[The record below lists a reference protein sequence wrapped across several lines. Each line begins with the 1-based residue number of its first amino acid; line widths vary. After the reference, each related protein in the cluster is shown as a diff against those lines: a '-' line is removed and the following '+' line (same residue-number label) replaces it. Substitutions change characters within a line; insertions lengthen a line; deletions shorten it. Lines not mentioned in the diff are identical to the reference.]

1 MESLSVISVESV
13 MINLK
18 KLFSRPLPSTRGGVF
33 YNTFPYQTK
42 ISPEAIAVYI
52 AALTNPGDTVLD
64 TFGGSGST
72 SIAALLCEHPTDY
85 MKGLA
90 SDLGV
95 TPNWGARNAISYEL
109 GTYASFAAKT
119 LMNRLKAK
127 DYCFAVDDFLSKAEG
142 LLGSSYVAQDPQ
154 GGVGQI
160 RYVIWSEVLQ
170 CPRCGQEFSYFDVGT
185 RRSPVVFLEKFK
197 CPHCDKITKVD
208 ACPAVTEV
216 YFDQLIGKMCKRKKR
231 IPVWVYGQTGK
242 WKWDRKVDKTDI
254 GLLRKIEDLG
264 FDEDDAPRE
273 VQWGDLWRSGYHFG
287 ITHLHHFYT
296 KRNYLAMYKL
306 WRLASTYGARV
317 SDALHLL
324 LLSYNAAH
332 CTIMTRVVAKK
343 KSKDFILTSS
353 QSGVLYVS
361 RLPVEKNV
369 LLGLKRKAK
378 HFAEAYHV
386 LEECTG
392 RVLVHNTTSERLK
405 EKSGSVDYVFTDPPF
420 GDFIPYAE
428 VNQINELWLPSVTDR
443 RRELIISS
451 SQGKD
456 VGRYGQMLAS
466 VFSELGRVIKR
477 KGFATVVFHA
487 AKADVWNAFA
497 SSVSTSGMK
506 ILQTSILDKKQSSFK
521 QVVSADSVQGDP
533 MLLLQKSEMG
543 RANRSQK
550 SVDILE
556 EVMSK
561 NKGAALLDERR
572 LYSAYVNACLK
583 SGVSVEYDAK
593 TAYRLIESKMG
604 VRNRA

>member
-1 MESLSVISVESV
+1 MV
-13 MINLK
+13 NLK

-85 MKGLA
+85 MKRLA
-90 SDLGV
+90 LDLGV
-95 TPNWGARNAISYEL
+95 KPNWGARNAISYEL
-109 GTYASFAAKT
+109 GTYASFAART
-119 LMNRLKAK
+119 MMNRLRAN
-127 DYCFAVDDFLSKAEG
+127 DYCAAVDDFLDKAER
-142 LLGSSYVAQDPQ
+142 LLGSSYVARDPQ
-154 GGVGQI
+154 GGTGQI
-160 RYVIWSEVLQ
+160 RYVIWSEVLR
-170 CPRCGQEFSYFDVGT
+170 CPRCGLEFSYFDVGI
-185 RRSPVVFLEKFK
+185 RRSPVVFLEMLK

-208 ACPAVTEV
+208 ACPVVTEE
-216 YFDQLIGKMCKRKKR
+216 YFDRLIGKLCKRKRR

-242 WKWDRKVDKTDI
+242 WKWDRKADKTDL
-254 GLLRKIEDLG
+254 GLLKKIEGLD
-264 FDEDDAPRE
+264 FDQDDEPRE

-306 WRLASTYGARV
+306 WGLASTYGGRV

-324 LLSYNAAH
+324 LLSYNATH
-332 CTIMTRVVAKK
+332 CTLMTRVVAKK
-343 KSKDFILTSS
+343 NSKDFILTGS

-378 HFAEAYHV
+378 HFAEAYAV

-392 RVLVHNTTSERLK
+392 RVLVHNETSERLR
-405 EKSGSVDYVFTDPPF
+405 ERSGSVDYVFTDPPF

-456 VGRYGQMLAS
+456 VGRYGQMLTS
-466 VFSELGRVIKR
+466 VFSEIGRVVKR
-477 KGFATVVFHA
+477 NGFATVVFHA

-497 SSVSTSGMK
+497 SSVSTAGMR
-506 ILQTSILDKKQSSFK
+506 ILQASILDKKQASFK

-533 MLLLQKSEMG
+533 MLLLRKSEQG
-543 RANRSQK
+543 RVNRSLS
-550 SVDILE
+550 SVDVLE
-556 EVMSK
+556 EVISK
-561 NKGAALLDERR
+561 SKSSTLSDERR
-572 LYSAYVNACLK
+572 IYSAYVNACLK
-583 SGVSVEYDAK
+583 YGVKVEYDAK
-593 TAYRLIESKMG
+593 TAYRLIESKIG

>member
-1 MESLSVISVESV
+1 MV
-13 MINLK
+13 NLK
-18 KLFSRPLPSTRGGVF
+18 KLFSRPLPSTRAGVF

-85 MKGLA
+85 MMSLA
-90 SDLGV
+90 YDLGV
-95 TPNWGARNAISYEL
+95 KPKWGARNAISYEI
-109 GTYASFAAKT
+109 GTYASFAART
-119 LMNRLKAK
+119 MMNRLCAK
-127 DYCFAVDDFLSKAEG
+127 DYCAAVADFLSKAEG
-142 LLGSSYVAQDPQ
+142 LLGASYAAHDPQ

-160 RYVIWSEVLQ
+160 RYVIWSEVLR
-170 CPRCGQEFSYFDVGT
+170 CPRCGREFSYFDVGT
-185 RRSPVVFLEKFK
+185 RRSPVVFLEMLK
-197 CPHCDKITKVD
+197 CPHCNKVSKAD
-208 ACPAVTEV
+208 TCPAATEE
-216 YFDQLIGKMCKRKKR
+216 YQDRLLGMLCARKKR

-242 WKWDRKVDKTDI
+242 WKWDRRADEADLE
-254 GLLRKIEDLG
+254 LLTEIESLE
-264 FDEDDAPRE
+264 FDQNDVPRE
-273 VQWGDLWRSGYHFG
+273 VRWGDLWRSGYHFG

-296 KRNYLAMYKL
+296 KRNYLAMDKL
-306 WRLASTYGARV
+306 WRLASTYGGRV

-324 LLSYNAAH
+324 LLSYNATH
-332 CTIMTRVVAKK
+332 CTLMTRVVAKK
-343 KSKDFILTSS
+343 NSKDFVLTSS

-369 LLGLKRKAK
+369 LMGLKRKAK
-378 HFAEAYHV
+378 HFAEAYQV

-392 RVLVHNTTSERLK
+392 RVLVRNATSERLR
-405 EKSGSVDYVFTDPPF
+405 ERSGSVDYVFTDPPF

-456 VGRYGQMLAS
+456 VGQYGQMLAS
-466 VFSELGRVIKR
+466 VFSEIGRVVKR

-497 SSVSTSGMK
+497 TSVSTAGMK

-533 MLLLQKSEMG
+533 MLLLQKSETG
-543 RANRSQK
+543 RVSHSKKA
-550 SVDILE
+550 VDILDD
-556 EVMSK
+556 VISK
-561 NKGAALLDERR
+561 NKGLTNVDERR
-572 LYSAYVNACLK
+572 IYSAYVNACLK
-583 SGVSVEYDAK
+583 SGVKVEHDAK
-593 TAYRLIESKMG
+593 TAYRLIESKIG
-604 VRNRA
+604 VPNRA